1 MTTTTASRRAVLR
14 TVGTALAIPQLST
27 PSLAATAASCR
38 ALAPSADR
46 LSSCA
51 TLAAAGETDN
61 AEVLPGTTAPS
72 ATGASLQGSP
82 IKMHTRPIPSSGE
95 PLPVI
100 GCGTYVGF
108 DVEPGT
114 PAYREL
120 PEVLQTL
127 FDSGGTV
134 IDSSPM
140 YGRAETTVGELLER
154 SPTRDRAFV
163 ATKVWI
169 SSRERGIEQM
179 TQSMARL
186 KTKPIDLMQIHNLVD
201 WRAHLATLE
210 EWKQKGMVRYI
221 GVTHYTSSAYRQLED
236 VMREHALDFV
246 QLNYS
251 IDEREAEARLLPLA
265 ADLGIAVLV
274 NRPFGGGGLLGRLR
288 KRPLPEWA
296 AELGVTSWAQAL
308 LKFVLGHPAVTCV
321 IPGTG
326 KPAHMSDNAAAGS
339 GELPDLAMRERMA
352 AEWR

>member
-1 MTTTTASRRAVLR
+1 MTTTAASRRAMLKA
-14 TVGTALAIPQLST
+14 VGTVVAMPGISRPAV
-27 PSLAATAASCR
+27 AAGAAGYR
-38 ALAPSADR
+38 ALAPASQWNPPAV
-46 LSSCA
+46 
-51 TLAAAGETDN
+51 LAAGGERDP
-61 AEVLPGTTAPS
+61 ALAQPPRAAPA
-72 ATGASLQGSP
+72 ATRSNPDGSTM
-82 IKMHTRPIPSSGE
+82 KMHTRPIPSSGE

-108 DVEPGT
+108 DVEPAT
-114 PAYREL
+114 AAYKEL
-120 PEVLQTL
+120 PEVLKAL

-154 SPTRDRAFV
+154 SPERDRAFV
-163 ATKVWI
+163 ATKVWT

-179 TQSMARL
+179 MQSMARL

-201 WRAHLATLE
+201 WRAHLLTLK
-210 EWKQKGMVRYI
+210 EWKQKGTIRYL
-221 GVTHYTSSAYRQLED
+221 GVTHYTSSAYRQLEE

-251 IDEREAEARLLPLA
+251 LDEREAEARLLPLA
-265 ADLGIAVLV
+265 ADLGIAVIV

-288 KRPLPEWA
+288 KRPLPGWA
-296 AELGVTSWAQAL
+296 AELGCNSWAQAL

-326 KPAHMSDNAAAGS
+326 KAAHMLDNAAAGT
-339 GELPDLAMRERMA
+339 GKLPDLAMRERMA